1 MSGLPI
7 ITGNG
12 GKESRPANRRD
23 AMLGLM
29 QQQPL
34 LISSLLTHAA
44 RHHASAEVVSATG
57 QGTTQHT
64 TWSATEHRARR
75 LVRVLQGLG
84 VQAQDRVGTLA
95 WNDCRHL
102 EIYYATSGMQ
112 AICHTIN
119 PRLAPDDIAFIIGH
133 AGDSV
138 LFVDPGFAPLIGGI
152 AARISDCVRIVV
164 MMTDAAGMPTLD
176 LPRGM
181 RLLCYDELMD
191 AADDDYAWPSFD
203 ENTASALCYT
213 SGTTGR
219 PKGVL
224 YSHRS
229 TVIHAYAIAL
239 PDVLSLRI
247 TTRILPV
254 VPMFHVNAWGIPYA
268 TALTG
273 ATLVLPGRH
282 LDGASLARML
292 NQERVTMTCGVPTVW
307 LGLLHHLRA
316 SGEKL
321 ATVTRIMTGGSAA
334 PPLLIEAFRD
344 EFGVTVEHGW
354 GMTELSPVGTY
365 NAPKPGL
372 SGDAAVRHMLK
383 QGRIL
388 PGIDMKIVD
397 GDGVELPW
405 DGKQFGDLM
414 VRGPWVCSGYFGEA
428 PGSACDA
435 DGWFATGDVA
445 TIDPDGTME
454 ITDRSKDVIKS
465 GGEWISS
472 ITLENIA
479 VSHPDVAEAAV
490 VAALH
495 PKWDERP
502 LLLVVARPGHTIDP
516 ASVLQIYQGRVPKW
530 WLPDEVLVV
539 AELPHTATGKLLK
552 TDLRTRYRDHYH
564 NTAP

>member
-1 MSGLPI
+1 
-7 ITGNG
+7 
-12 GKESRPANRRD
+12 
-23 AMLGLM
+23 MLGLM

-34 LISSLLTHAA
+34 LISWLLKHAA
-44 RHHASAEVVSATG
+44 RHHGNAEVVSATG
-57 QGTTQHT
+57 QEQVRHS
-64 TWSATEHRARR
+64 TWGETERRARR
-75 LVRVLQGLG
+75 LARVLQGLG
-84 VQAQDRVGTLA
+84 VRRQDRVGTLA
-95 WNDCRHL
+95 WNDYRHL
-102 EIYYATSGMQ
+102 EVYYAASGME

-119 PRLAPDDIAFIIGH
+119 PRLAPDDIAYIVNH

-138 LFVDPGFAPLIGGI
+138 LFIDPGFTPLIATI
-152 AARISDCVRIVV
+152 ADRIKESVRSVVV
-164 MMTDAAGMPTLD
+164 MTDDAGMPHLS
-176 LPRGM
+176 LPNEIRPQ
-181 RLLCYDELMD
+181 CYDTLMA
-191 AADDDYAWPSFD
+191 AADDDYTWPEFD

-229 TVIHAYAIAL
+229 TVIHAYAIAM
-239 PDVLSLRI
+239 PDVLDLRA
-247 TTRILPV
+247 TSRILPV

-273 ATLVLPGRH
+273 AALVLPGRH
-282 LDGASLARML
+282 LDGASLARLM
-292 NQERVTMTCGVPTVW
+292 NHERVTMSCGVPTVW
-307 LGLLHHLRA
+307 LGLLQHLRA
-316 SGEKL
+316 SGDKL
-321 ATVTRIMTGGSAA
+321 ATVKRIMTGGSAA

-344 EFGVTVEHGW
+344 EYGVAVEHGW

-365 NAPKPGL
+365 NAPKPPQVGL
-372 SGDAAVRHMLK
+372 TGEPAVRHMLR
-383 QGRIL
+383 QGRVL

-397 GDGVELPW
+397 GDGRELPW
-405 DGKQFGDLM
+405 DGKQFGDLL
-414 VRGPWVCSGYFGEA
+414 VRGPWVCSAYYGDQ

-445 TIDPDGTME
+445 TIDPDGYME

-490 VAALH
+490 VAARH

-502 LLLVVARPGHTIDP
+502 LLLVVPRPGHTVDP
-516 ASVLQIYQGRVPKW
+516 GSVLRMYEGQVAKW
-530 WLPDEVLVV
+530 WLPDDVV
-539 AELPHTATGKLLK
+539 VVDELPHTATGKLLK
-552 TDLRTRYRDHYH
+552 TELRNRYRDYYRK
-564 NTAP
+564 A

>member
-1 MSGLPI
+1 MF
-7 ITGNG
+7 
-12 GKESRPANRRD
+12 
-23 AMLGLM
+23 GLM
-29 QQQPL
+29 QPQPL

-44 RHHASAEVVSATG
+44 RHHAGAQVVSATA
-57 QGTTQHT
+57 QGDTQHT
-64 TWSATEHRARR
+64 TWAATESRARR

-84 VQAQDRVGTLA
+84 VRAQDRVGTLA
-95 WNDCRHL
+95 WNDLRHL
-102 EIYYATSGMQ
+102 EVYYATSGMQ
-112 AICHTIN
+112 AICHTVN
-119 PRLAPDDIAFIIGH
+119 PRLGPDDIAYIIGH
-133 AGDSV
+133 AGDCA
-138 LFVDPGFAPLIGGI
+138 LFVDPAFAPLIGTI
-152 AARISDCVRIVV
+152 AAKLADSVRTVV
-164 MMTDAAGMPTLD
+164 MLTDAAGMPTLD
-176 LPRGM
+176 LPGGM
-181 RLLCYDELMD
+181 RLLCYDDLMD

-239 PDVLSLRI
+239 PDVLDLRA

-273 ATLVLPGRH
+273 AALVLPGRH
-282 LDGASLARML
+282 LDGASLARLL
-292 NQERVTMTCGVPTVW
+292 NRERVTMTCGVPTVW
-307 LGLLHHLRA
+307 LGLLQHLRA
-316 SGEKL
+316 SGDRLE
-321 ATVTRIMTGGSAA
+321 TVTRIMTGGSAA

-344 EFGVTVEHGW
+344 EYGVAVEHGW

-365 NAPKPGL
+365 NAPKPAQTGL
-372 SGDAAVRHMLK
+372 TGEPAVRHMLK

-388 PGIDMKIVD
+388 AGIDMKIVD
-397 GDGVELPW
+397 GDGRELPW
-405 DGKQFGDLM
+405 DGVQFGDLK
-414 VRGPWVCSGYFGEA
+414 VRGPWVCSGYYGDA

-435 DGWFATGDVA
+435 EGWFATGDVA
-445 TIDPDGTME
+445 TIDPNGFME

-502 LLLVVARPGHTIDP
+502 LLLVVARPGHTVDP
-516 ASVLQIYQGRVPKW
+516 ASVLGIYEGQVPKW
-530 WLPDEVLVV
+530 WLPDAVLVV
-539 AELPHTATGKLLK
+539 PELPHTATGKLLK
-552 TDLRTRYRDHYH
+552 TDLRTRYREHYR
-564 NTAP
+564 NTTP

>member
-1 MSGLPI
+1 
-7 ITGNG
+7 
-12 GKESRPANRRD
+12 
-23 AMLGLM
+23 MLGLM

-44 RHHASAEVVSATG
+44 RHHARAEVVSATG
-57 QGTTQHT
+57 QGTTHHS
-64 TWSATEHRARR
+64 TWAETESRARR

-84 VQAQDRVGTLA
+84 VGAQDRVGTLA
-95 WNDCRHL
+95 WNDYRHL
-102 EIYYATSGMQ
+102 EIYYAASGMQ

-119 PRLAPDDIAFIIGH
+119 PRLAPDDIAYIIND

-138 LFVDPGFAPLIGGI
+138 LFVDPGFAPLICGI
-152 AARISDCVRIVV
+152 AAKIKDSVRAIV
-164 MMTDAAGMPTLD
+164 MMTDAAGMAALD
-176 LPRGM
+176 PPGGM
-181 RLLCYDELMD
+181 RVLCYDQLMD
-191 AADDDYAWPSFD
+191 AADDDYTWPSFD

-239 PDVLSLRI
+239 PDVLSLRA
-247 TTRILPV
+247 TSRILPV

-273 ATLVLPGRH
+273 AALVLPGRH
-282 LDGASLARML
+282 LDGASLARLL

-307 LGLLHHLRA
+307 LGLLQHLRA
-316 SGEKL
+316 SGTKL
-321 ATVTRIMTGGSAA
+321 ATVKRIMTGGSAA

-344 EFGVTVEHGW
+344 EFAVAVEHGW
-354 GMTELSPVGTY
+354 GMTELSPIGTY
-365 NAPKPGL
+365 NAPKPAQTEL
-372 SGDAAVRHMLK
+372 AGDTAVRHMLK

-397 GDGVELPW
+397 GSGRELPW
-405 DGKQFGDLM
+405 DGTQFGDLL
-414 VRGPWVCSGYFGEA
+414 VRGPWVCSGYYGEA

-445 TIDPDGTME
+445 TIDPDGYME

-490 VAALH
+490 VAAIH

-502 LLLVVARPGHTIDP
+502 LLLVVPRPGHTVDP
-516 ASVLQIYQGRVPKW
+516 ESVMQIYQGQVPKW
-530 WLPDEVLVV
+530 WLPDAVV
-539 AELPHTATGKLLK
+539 VVPGLPHTATGKLLK
-552 TDLRTRYRDHYH
+552 TELRGRYRDYYRKT
-564 NTAP
+564 TA